1 MPRPLRSNDLS
12 WTLTLKK
19 WAKPFVPPPL
29 RTLRIS
35 SLSVLFA
42 ALLTIFKALFF
53 TIFFDIPRKT
63 QIIATLWVF
72 GWFCFT
78 KYLEIGAIYFLVS
91 VFVGMMYHL
100 GEKEE
105 GEMSAYSVFNRNFT
119 RLVGTMTAEELIAQ
133 NFGGAAFAM
142 LPRLDVA
149 AAERTQ
155 REGEQQEEQEEQ
167 GERRG
172 EQQREDGIE
181 VVERVGRRRRNRDPV
196 ERNGEDDEEWR
207 AQMNAGGGGGGGG
220 EGARRRRR
228 RK

>member
-1 MPRPLRSNDLS
+1 
-12 WTLTLKK
+12 
-19 WAKPFVPPPL
+19 
-29 RTLRIS
+29 
-35 SLSVLFA
+35 
-42 ALLTIFKALFF
+42 
-53 TIFFDIPRKT
+53 
-63 QIIATLWVF
+63 
-72 GWFCFT
+72 
-78 KYLEIGAIYFLVS
+78 
-91 VFVGMMYHL
+91 MMYHL

-119 RLVGTMTAEELIAQ
+119 RLVGTMTAEQLIAQ
-133 NFGGAAFAM
+133 QFGGAAFAM

-149 AAERTQ
+149 AAERMQ
-155 REGEQQEEQEEQ
+155 REGEQQEEQGEQ

-207 AQMNAGGGGGGGG
+207 AQMNAGGGGGG